1 MKASASRVG
10 VGLDPETETAIVLAT
25 VGLLA
30 VLYGTVA
37 GATVLSAG
45 LGRGHWSGVPA
56 KDHALATVRLP
67 WHLDNPAAAYPP
79 IVQARLGSA
88 GWWWVCATAILLL
101 LATAV
106 GFRSV
111 RWHGGR
117 PRRGWAK
124 RSDLAHLLPT
134 KEHRVVLGVHARRPV
149 TLEQRAGLLV
159 IGPTQSGKTT
169 GLAIPAIL
177 EADDLAVIALS
188 VKGDLVDDTMG
199 HRSMLPGC
207 HWVFDPTDM
216 LVVPTS
222 TMDPGTKD
230 DVRRLDLRRRLVRS
244 GWSPLQ
250 STSTWQGALAAAFD
264 LSRAGAAAGA
274 GADGDNK
281 FFYDS
286 AEAMLACYL
295 YAAANMSGASMR
307 TIVRWIARHE
317 HDEVAH
323 ILKGLPERAAVEHF
337 AGIHFDDKKTLSNI
351 FSTARLLV
359 SAWLDPTVAA
369 WSERSDIV
377 PNLFFDGQPNTLY
390 LVAPPSNQERLRVI
404 FNMLVKQLIDHAY
417 ATVLA
422 TGRPLHRKVLIVI
435 DELANIAPIPNLGG
449 IASTAASQGLQLISI
464 VQDFSQL
471 RSRYGADDA
480 GTIVGNHRAFLLLPG
495 GKDVATLEMAS
506 KLLGSHEQTS
516 RSVTRDAAGRRSR
529 TETQRETPLAAI
541 DELRLQKQGTGILI
555 YGNVPGVELKLRPWF
570 QNRAMSRLVR
580 HVPAG
585 DGPINPHPAL
595 PTKSDAALVGVS

>member
-1 MKASASRVG
+1 M
-10 VGLDPETETAIVLAT
+10 GLDPETETAIVLAT
-25 VGLLA
+25 VGVAAA
-30 VLYGTVA
+30 VYGTIA
-37 GATVLSAG
+37 GATVVSAG
-45 LGRGHWSGVPA
+45 LARGRWSGVAA
-56 KDHALATVRLP
+56 KDHLGAVVRLP
-67 WHLDNPAAAYPP
+67 WHLSNPTAAYPRV
-79 IVQARLGSA
+79 VQARLASA
-88 GWWWVCATAILLL
+88 GWWWACASAILLL
-101 LATAV
+101 LVSAV
-106 GFRSV
+106 SFGLY
-111 RWHGGR
+111 RWHGRG

-124 RSDLAHLLPT
+124 RSDLAHLRPT
-134 KEHRVVLGVHARRPV
+134 KEHRVVLGVHARQDV

-216 LVVPTS
+216 LVVPS
-222 TMDPGTKD
+222 AMAADGAGTTD
-230 DVRRLDLRRRLVRS
+230 DARRLGLRRRLVRS

-264 LSRAGAAAGA
+264 LTRAGASASA
-274 GADGDNK
+274 GADSANK

-286 AEAMLACYL
+286 AEALLACYL
-295 YAAANMSGASMR
+295 YAAANMAGASMR

-323 ILKGLPERAAVEHF
+323 ILEGLPERASVEHF
-337 AGIHFDDKKTLSNI
+337 AGVHVDEKKTLSNI

-377 PNLFFDGQPNTLY
+377 PSLFFDGQPNTLY

-422 TGRPLHRKVLIVI
+422 TGRPLNRKVLIVI

-506 KLLGSHEQTS
+506 KLLGSHQQTS

-529 TETQRETPLAAI
+529 TETQRETPLATL

-570 QNRAMSRLVR
+570 KNRAMSRLVR
-580 HVPAG
+580 QVPPG
-585 DGPINPHPAL
+585 DEPINPHPSR
-595 PTKSDAALVGVS
+595 TTRTDAPKPVGVS